1 MSRPR
6 TRWLPWAALVAAV
19 VTAGVLVTWSV
30 TTSASKPDSRPPLTT
45 SETSAQPPTV
55 ASLAEPSPSP
65 SSSAPSVPPVS
76 PVPARELVAAAE
88 GAAPPGMTLGVAVLD
103 VNTGELAAGR
113 DGERRFMAASLT
125 KLILAVDVLDRQ
137 RADGQP
143 LDADT
148 RDLVARALSSSDDNA
163 MNALWGRYDGAGGVS
178 RVADRLGLTASLPSG
193 SADMWGDTEV
203 TAADMAGI
211 YRYVLRD
218 MAPQDAA
225 VIVSA
230 LSAATPVATDGFAQ
244 HYGLLRQGASPG
256 HYAKQA
262 WVEYAPAGYLLHS
275 AGVAYDA
282 RTGHAYAI
290 ALLSIQPYTSGQ
302 EARDRLSSVAAAA
315 MAVLS

>member
-6 TRWLPWAALVAAV
+6 TRWLPWLVLVAVA
-19 VTAGVLVTWSV
+19 VTAGVVVTWSV
-30 TTSASKPDSRPPLTT
+30 RTSASRPDPRPPLTS
-45 SETSAQPPTV
+45 SETPAQPPTV
-55 ASLAEPSPSP
+55 ASLAEPSAQ
-65 SSSAPSVPPVS
+65 APAPAPVA
-76 PVPARELVAAAE
+76 PKALVAAAE
-88 GAAPPGMTLGVAVLD
+88 GAAPSGMTLGVAVLD
-103 VNTGELAAGR
+103 VTTGELVAGG

-125 KLILAVDVLDRQ
+125 KLILAVDMLDRH
-137 RADGQP
+137 RADGRP
-143 LDADT
+143 VDADDL
-148 RDLVARALSSSDDNA
+148 DLVTRALASSDDNA
-163 MNALWGRYDGAGGVS
+163 MNALWGRHDGAGGIG

-193 SADMWGDTEV
+193 SAEMWGDAEV

-211 YRYVLRD
+211 FRYVLRD

-225 VIVSA
+225 VIVGA
-230 LSAATPVATDGFAQ
+230 LSGATPVATDGFAQ
-244 HYGLLRQGASPG
+244 DYGLMREGASPR

-302 EARDRLSSVAAAA
+302 EARDRLSAVAAAA
-315 MAVLS
+315 MAPLVA

>member
-1 MSRPR
+1 MSRPS
-6 TRWLPWAALVAAV
+6 TRWLPWSALVAAV

-30 TTSASKPDSRPPLTT
+30 TTSASKPDSRPLLTT
-45 SETSAQPPTV
+45 SGTSTQPPTV
-55 ASLAEPSPSP
+55 ASLAEPPP
-65 SSSAPSVPPVS
+65 APSVPPVS
-76 PVPARELVAAAE
+76 ARELVAAAE

-103 VNTGELAAGR
+103 VHTGELVAGR

-125 KLILAVDVLDRQ
+125 KLIVAVDVLDRH

-143 LDADT
+143 PDSDT
-148 RDLVARALSSSDDNA
+148 LDLVARALSSSDDNA
-163 MNALWGRYDGAGGVS
+163 MNALWGKHDGAGGVG
-178 RVADRLGLTASLPSG
+178 RVAGRLGLTASLPSG
-193 SADMWGDTEV
+193 SAEMWGDAEV
-203 TAADMAGI
+203 TATDMAGI

-218 MAPQDAA
+218 MAPRDAA
-225 VIVSA
+225 VIVAA

-244 HYGLLRQGASPG
+244 HYGLLHQGASPA

-262 WVEYAPAGYLLHS
+262 WVHYAPAGHLLHS

-315 MAVLS
+315 MAVLT